1 MRKWTPREIPSQAGK
16 LAIITGANS
25 GIGFHSARYLSEA
38 GCDVIMACRSV
49 QKAEQARQQI
59 LARLP
64 AARLEVQQLD
74 LADLDSVRTFA
85 EGFVASGRPLDLLI
99 DNAGVM
105 ALPQRT
111 LTKQGFET
119 QFGTN
124 HLGHFALTGL
134 LLPALLK
141 QEGSRIVVVSS
152 IAHKR
157 GRINFND
164 LQAEQRYDPRAAYNQ
179 SKLANLMFGLE
190 LDRCLR
196 QAGAHTISIIVHP
209 GVATT
214 NIVSNGMGTTLQ
226 GRIANLVLPLIAQS
240 DDRGS
245 WSTLF
250 AATSPAAEAGRYYG
264 PDGFMEIK
272 GLPVEVQPVPHAK
285 DEAVAQRLW
294 RVSEDLTGVRY
305 EALNRSA

>member
-1 MRKWTPREIPSQAGK
+1 
-16 LAIITGANS
+16 
-25 GIGFHSARYLSEA
+25 
-38 GCDVIMACRSV
+38 
-49 QKAEQARQQI
+49 
-59 LARLP
+59 
-64 AARLEVQQLD
+64 LEVQQLD

-85 EGFVASGRPLDLLI
+85 ERFLASGRPLDLLI

-134 LLPALLK
+134 LLPAMLN
-141 QEGSRIVVVSS
+141 QQGSRIVVVSS

-164 LQAEQRYDPRAAYNQ
+164 LQAEQHYNPRTAYNQ

-190 LDRCLR
+190 LDRRLK
-196 QAGAHTISIIVHP
+196 QGVAHTISIIVHP

-214 NIVSNGMGTTLQ
+214 NIVSNGMGTTFQ
-226 GRIANLVLPLIAQS
+226 GRIANLLLPLVAQS

-245 WSTLF
+245 WPTLF
-250 AATSPAAEAGRYYG
+250 AATSPAAQAGHYYG

-272 GLPVEVQPVPHAK
+272 GLPVEVQPMPQAK
-285 DEAVAQRLW
+285 DEAAAQRLW
-294 RVSEDLTGVRY
+294 RISEDLTGVRY
-305 EALNRSA
+305 EALNRSV

>member
-1 MRKWTPREIPSQAGK
+1 
-16 LAIITGANS
+16 
-25 GIGFHSARYLSEA
+25 
-38 GCDVIMACRSV
+38 
-49 QKAEQARQQI
+49 
-59 LARLP
+59 
-64 AARLEVQQLD
+64 
-74 LADLDSVRTFA
+74 VRTFA
-85 EGFVASGRPLDLLI
+85 ERFVASARPLDLLI

-111 LTKQGFET
+111 PTKQGFEM

-134 LLPALLK
+134 LLPALLNR
-141 QEGSRIVVVSS
+141 ESSRIIVVSS

-157 GRINFND
+157 GRINFSD
-164 LQAEQRYDPRAAYNQ
+164 LQAEQRYDPRAAYTQ

-190 LDRCLR
+190 LDRRLK
-196 QAGAHTISIIVHP
+196 QAAARTISIIVHP

-214 NIVSNGMGTTLQ
+214 NIVSNGMGTTFQ
-226 GRIANLVLPLIAQS
+226 GRIANLVLPLVAQS

-245 WSTLF
+245 WPTLF
-250 AATSPAAEAGRYYG
+250 AATSAAAEAGHYYG

-272 GLPVEVQPVPHAK
+272 GLPVEVQPMPHAK

-294 RVSEDLTGVRY
+294 RISEDLTGVHY